1 MTIPEQGVS
10 DASRHF
16 RTSSLDLTSLPEVGR
31 TKSRGIDGYIYIIRF
46 STGVVKAGKSSN
58 PRGRIS
64 AHLNDAQ
71 KFNAEID
78 QLWLSVRHRNYSENE
93 KMLLTRMGDPSHG
106 FEYFSG
112 MSFEEVVE
120 TAESFLKYET
130 MTESEREAELT
141 AMDERSKARV
151 SALFGDVD
159 GVGTRICLR
168 PDVQSWSLQMLFGL
182 NEDLPLIVRDEADRE
197 AVLEQAE
204 ILCGITG
211 LTMGEI
217 QGWSFLDFLEHMA
230 KSQVMTAIHQLHL
243 RAHQSGRGDLLEPDF
258 FMIGD
263 AA

>member
-1 MTIPEQGVS
+1 MTNPIGGRRG
-10 DASRHF
+10 ASQHF
-16 RTSSLDLTSLPEVGR
+16 RTSNFDLANLPEARRVNG
-31 TKSRGIDGYIYIIRF
+31 RGIDGHIYIIRF
-46 STGVVKAGKSSN
+46 STGVVKVGKSIN
-58 PRGRIS
+58 PRGRIG
-64 AHLNDAQ
+64 AHFNDAQ
-71 KFNAEID
+71 KFSAGID
-78 QLWLSVRHRNYSENE
+78 QLWLSVRHRNFSENE
-93 KMLLTRMGDPSHG
+93 TLLLSQMGNPSHG
-106 FEYFSG
+106 SEYFSG
-112 MSFEEVVE
+112 KSFEEIVE
-120 TAESFLKYET
+120 TAESRLQYET
-130 MTESEREAELT
+130 MTEREREAELT

-159 GVGTRICLR
+159 GVSTRIRLR

-243 RAHQSGRGDLLEPDF
+243 RAHQSRRGDLLEPDF

>member
-1 MTIPEQGVS
+1 MTIPEQGNS
-10 DASRHF
+10 DACRHF

-58 PRGRIS
+58 PRGRIG

-93 KMLLTRMGDPSHG
+93 KMLLSRMGDPSHG

-130 MTESEREAELT
+130 MTESEREAELD
-141 AMDERSKARV
+141 ALRESSKKRAAAIFQ
-151 SALFGDVD
+151 SMG
-159 GVGTRICLR
+159 GSGTRIHLR
-168 PDVQSWSLQMLFGL
+168 PDIDPWLLQTLFGQGEEL
-182 NEDLPLIVRDEADRE
+182 PSVVRNEGDRG
-197 AVLEQAE
+197 AILEQAE
-204 ILCGITG
+204 LLCSITG
-211 LTMGEI
+211 LTIGEI
-217 QGWSFLDFLEHMA
+217 REWSFLDYLEHVA
-230 KSQVMTAIHQLHL
+230 KSQVMTAIHQLHI
-243 RAHQSGRGDLLEPDF
+243 RAHQSGRSDLLEPDF